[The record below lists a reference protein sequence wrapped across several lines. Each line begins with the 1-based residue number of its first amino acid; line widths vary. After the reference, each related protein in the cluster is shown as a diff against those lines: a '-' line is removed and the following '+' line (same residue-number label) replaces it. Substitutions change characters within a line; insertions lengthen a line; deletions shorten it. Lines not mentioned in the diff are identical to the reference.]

1 MHNLYGQYR
10 NGLKKALAGSFIFH
24 VVVLSLGLLI
34 FSAGKDRTFLSPVY
48 VELVSGRPKAN
59 TAQEAPKNVELQK
72 ETVKKE
78 AEKKEGA
85 RKEAVREKAAAK
97 EKAEAK
103 PKETLKVK
111 DKSKASKE
119 KAELE
124 DTLKKVSE
132 NVKKKEEAAALEA
145 RLDSIRKKQETESK
159 EVAKKLD
166 ALKKELG
173 TRQTA
178 KAGTQT
184 DGAGSGKLLAAK
196 YPAYYSV
203 IRDKVQTQWIY
214 PEGFNAENVSIIIS
228 IKIGRNGK
236 LIDSFVEKSS
246 GNTRFDESLL
256 SAVKKASPFPP
267 LPQDF
272 QGSYLE
278 TGLRFCPVCKE

>member
-10 NGLKKALAGSFIFH
+10 SGLKKALAGSFIFH
-24 VVVLSLGLLI
+24 VVVLSLGLLL
-34 FSAGKDRTFLSPVY
+34 FSVGKDRAFLSPVY
-48 VELVSGRPKAN
+48 VELVSGRVRAT
-59 TAQEAPKNVELQK
+59 TAQEAPKNIEPQK
-72 ETVKKE
+72 EAVKKAPDKIEPVKKE
-78 AEKKEGA
+78 AVK
-85 RKEAVREKAAAK
+85 EKAASK
-97 EKAEAK
+97 EKPEAK
-103 PKETLKVK
+103 PKQTVK
-111 DKSKASKE
+111 IKDNAKASKE

-166 ALKKELG
+166 ALKKEIG

-178 KAGTQT
+178 KTGAQA
-184 DGAGSGKLLAAK
+184 DGVSSGKLLAAK
-196 YPAYYSV
+196 YPAYYGI

-236 LIDSFVEKSS
+236 LLDSFVEKSS

-272 QGSYLE
+272 QGNYLE